1 MKPYIKSFF
10 ATLLLI
16 PIFTGLADGKQDLPN
31 FVIFNLDDSG
41 YSDFSPFGNTAYSTP
56 HVQKLADEGCR
67 LTNFHTPQAV
77 CSASRAALLT
87 GCYPERVGVDGPLT
101 PGKKRP

>member
-1 MKPYIKSFF
+1 MLNRTCF
-10 ATLLLI
+10 LLLFCVLVWEL
-16 PIFTGLADGKQDLPN
+16 PSLAKDLPN

-87 GCYPERVGVDGPLT
+87 GCAMKIIE
-101 PGKKRP
+101 